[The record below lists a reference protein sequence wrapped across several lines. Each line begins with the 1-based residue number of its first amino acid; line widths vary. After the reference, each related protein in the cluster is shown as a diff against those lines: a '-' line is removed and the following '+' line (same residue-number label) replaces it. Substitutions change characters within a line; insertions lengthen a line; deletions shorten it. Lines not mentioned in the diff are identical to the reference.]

1 MKLKLILFILGLWLP
16 VCVFAQ
22 KVSGIESM
30 PILPVSKNVYDTAH
44 VLVYYE
50 YEMLKDSLSE
60 NSKKLGQ
67 TILMIGDTYCSFG
80 DYFQWKMDS
89 LNDACCREK
98 RSSMEFFTQGM
109 ALGQRK
115 KCPYSVIKSK
125 ISRQATV
132 LLSGFLHYQYTQ
144 SLPQIAWNLE
154 EGDSTFLGV
163 TCSKATCEFGG
174 RKWTAW
180 YSAEYPISYGPYL
193 FDGLPGLIFVL
204 EEEKGNFKFTMNGLV
219 NDSVGKEV
227 YLRKPSKLLET
238 TREKALEA
246 FHNESVDPTTIMTQV
261 YHTTTANGS
270 LADFTNRPYNPIE
283 KE

>member
-1 MKLKLILFILGLWLP
+1 MKLKLFLFILGLWLP

-98 RSSMEFFTQGM
+98 RSSMELFTKGL
-109 ALGQRK
+109 ALGQSV
-115 KCPYSVIKSK
+115 CPYAVLKSK
-125 ISRQATV
+125 VQEQATV
-132 LLSGFLHYQYTQ
+132 LLKAPVSYQYTQ
-144 SLPQIAWNLE
+144 SLPKIAWNLE

-204 EEEKGNFKFTMNGLV
+204 EEDKGNFKFTMNGLV

-227 YLRKPSKLLET
+227 YLKIPSKLLKT

-246 FHNESVDPTTIMTQV
+246 FRNEMVDPTEIMTKV
-261 YHTTTANGS
+261 YGTTVANGS
-270 LADFTNRPYNPIE
+270 LSDFANNPYNPIE

>member
-1 MKLKLILFILGLWLP
+1 MKLKLFLFILGLWLP

-22 KVSGIESM
+22 KVLGIESM

-80 DYFQWKMDS
+80 DYYAWKMDS

-98 RSSMEFFTQGM
+98 RSSMELFTKGL
-109 ALGQRK
+109 ALGQSV
-115 KCPYSVIKSK
+115 CPYAVLKSK
-125 ISRQATV
+125 VQEQATV
-132 LLSGFLHYQYTQ
+132 LLKAPVSYQYTQ
-144 SLPQIAWNLE
+144 SLPKIAWNLE

-180 YSAEYPISYGPYL
+180 YSADYPISYGPYL

-204 EEEKGNFKFTMNGLV
+204 EEDKGNFKFTMNGLV

-227 YLRKPSKLLET
+227 YLKIPSKLLKT

-246 FHNESVDPTTIMTQV
+246 FRNEMVDPTEIMTKV
-261 YHTTTANGS
+261 YGTTVANGS
-270 LADFTNRPYNPIE
+270 LSDFANNPYNPIE

>member
-1 MKLKLILFILGLWLP
+1 MKLKLFLFVLGLMLST
-16 VCVFAQ
+16 CVFAQ

-50 YEMLKDSLSE
+50 YEMLRDSLSE
-60 NSKKLGQ
+60 NSKRLGQ

-80 DYFQWKMDS
+80 DYYAWKMDS
-89 LNDACCREK
+89 LNDAYCREK
-98 RSSMEFFTQGM
+98 RSSMELFTKGL
-109 ALGQRK
+109 ALGQSV
-115 KCPYSVIKSK
+115 CPYAVLKSK
-125 ISRQATV
+125 VQEQATV
-132 LLSGFLHYQYTQ
+132 LLKAPVSYQYTQ
-144 SLPQIAWNLE
+144 SLPKIAWNLE

-180 YSAEYPISYGPYL
+180 YSADYPISYGPYL

-204 EEEKGNFKFTMNGLV
+204 EEDKGNFKFTMNGLV

-227 YLRKPSKLLET
+227 YLKIPSKLLKT

-246 FHNESVDPTTIMTQV
+246 FRNEMVDPTDIMTKV
-261 YHTTTANGS
+261 YGTTVANGS
-270 LADFTNRPYNPIE
+270 LSDFANNPYNPIE